1 MRNILILGTNSYIGK
16 HLAAHLQQFPADY
29 SVCSISQRDDR
40 WKSMDFSTFD
50 SIVDCV
56 GIAHRKETKANAHE
70 YYEVNADLA
79 FQTAQKA
86 KDAGAKQ
93 FIFLSSMSVYGMDEG
108 IITEET
114 KPNPKTHYGKS
125 KWQAEQQIAP
135 LQDETFHV
143 AIVRPPMVYG
153 EGCKG
158 NYQTLVTLARIL
170 PVVPNYKNERSMISI
185 ENLCAHLKYLIDE
198 RSCGV
203 FLPQDPE
210 YHCTCELLLNLA
222 QEMKHSPRRSAL
234 LNPAVHIA
242 KACTIT
248 GKKAFGNLTYTYS
261 LSEPSKNI

>member
-16 HLAAHLQQFPADY
+16 HLAEHLQQFPADY
-29 SVCSISQRDDR
+29 SVCSISQRDDH

-56 GIAHRKETKANAHE
+56 GIAHRKETKVNAHE

-79 FQTAQKA
+79 FQTARKA
-86 KDAGAKQ
+86 KDAGVKQ
-93 FIFLSSMSVYGMDEG
+93 FIFLSSMSIYGMDG
-108 IITEET
+108 GVITKET
-114 KPNPKTHYGKS
+114 QPNPKTHYGRS

-158 NYQTLVTLARIL
+158 NYQTLVTLAKIL
-170 PVVPNYKNERSMISI
+170 PIIPDYKNERSMISI
-185 ENLCAHLKYLIDE
+185 ENLCAHLKCLIDE
-198 RSCGV
+198 SSCGV

-210 YHCTCELLLNLA
+210 YHCTCDMI
-222 QEMKHSPRRSAL
+222 QEIARNNGKSIQRTRL
-234 LNPAVHIA
+234 LNPGVILL
-242 KACTIT
+242 KSFTKT
-248 GKKAFGNLTYTYS
+248 GEKAFGS
-261 LSEPSKNI
+261 LIHIAN